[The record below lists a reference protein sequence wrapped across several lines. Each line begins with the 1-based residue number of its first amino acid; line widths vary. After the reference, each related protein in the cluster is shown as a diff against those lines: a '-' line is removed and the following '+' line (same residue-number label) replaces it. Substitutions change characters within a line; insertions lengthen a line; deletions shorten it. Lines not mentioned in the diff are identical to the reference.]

1 MYRQKGN
8 KSPSYFVFIE
18 NAAIMIAMYGH
29 NLQILLNIAFA
40 FTLPQDSV
48 RADAIQHHHQKQADV
63 LLIVVHFY
71 YKLLLSKDMRW
82 MSIVM

>member
-8 KSPSYFVFIE
+8 KNPRFFVFIE
-18 NAAIMIAMYGH
+18 NAAIMIAMSGH

-48 RADAIQHHHQKQADV
+48 RADAVQHHHQKPSRCLVNSNAFLV
-63 LLIVVHFY
+63 
-71 YKLLLSKDMRW
+71 
-82 MSIVM
+82 